1 MKSVIRNR
9 KYIKI
14 DKITYEECFGDFL
27 KPFEYTVGENE
38 ILLALHNL
46 MITPAYIWTNKKWGK
61 LND

>member
-14 DKITYEECFGDFL
+14 DKVTFEEYYGDFL

-38 ILLALHNL
+38 NLLSLHNL
-46 MITPAYIWTNKKWGK
+46 MTTPIYVWSNKRLRKIK
-61 LND
+61 